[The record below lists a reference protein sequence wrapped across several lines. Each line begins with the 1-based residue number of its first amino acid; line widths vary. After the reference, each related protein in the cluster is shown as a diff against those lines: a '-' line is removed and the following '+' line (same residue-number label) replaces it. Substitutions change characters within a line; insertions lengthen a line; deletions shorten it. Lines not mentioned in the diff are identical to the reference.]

1 MALFEALRQG
11 SAISFPTWRE
21 TRHFS
26 PYPVE
31 IFGEIAAIDFRSDR
45 RERRFYRAEKSR
57 GKSDRDRNGDEQ
69 DFSR

>member
-31 IFGEIAAIDFRSDR
+31 IFGEIAAIDFRSDE
-45 RERRFYRAEKSR
+45 RERRLPRRK
-57 GKSDRDRNGDEQ
+57 K
-69 DFSR
+69 